1 MDIDFCIKNYLQN
14 YNLLIEQLTFLF
26 NDEEYKDY
34 IVVLNNE
41 SKDKKWLRGIKFQQQ
56 ISNELFDTFL
66 ESKIKLFSHKDE
78 NTKNVSESLFGSELS
93 LKKIF
98 NNRDDNTK
106 FILWAYLHL
115 IVLMIELAQN
125 KNKERVK
132 QLSKLIEENASLLEK
147 LKTKANKKNDVKD
160 PKTMIKEMFNVDV
173 NDQTNDMLNDI
184 VKSFESSLK
193 GEGGNPLSG
202 IFDISQKISS
212 KYQEKINTGEIELN
226 KLMEGIQKNIPGMDK
241 LMKNGLN
248 GMMVG
253 KEETKPKETVI
264 IDENFSTSNVE
275 LGKQNESKGFNI
287 GKMLSMANS
296 LGVLGGDNIG
306 DSILGGNNP
315 MDKNMSELFGMISS
329 MGNLDNKDNIE
340 NLKTK
345 MDDFLSKQGID
356 INKLNTEIDTMM
368 EQNKEQLNDI
378 NKKIN
383 AEQEENDEDD
393 EDKNNEDENNKEEDK
408 NNKDE
413 NNEDKNNEDEND
425 EDENDEEENDEDEN
439 NEDKNNEDENN
450 EDKNNDKEQKDIID
464 I

>member
-160 PKTMIKEMFNVDV
+160 PRTMIKEMFNVDV

-248 GMMVG
+248 GMMGG

-383 AEQEENDEDD
+383 AEQEENDED
-393 EDKNNEDENNKEEDK
+393 
-408 NNKDE
+408 
-413 NNEDKNNEDEND
+413 
-425 EDENDEEENDEDEN
+425 ENDEEENDEDEN
-439 NEDKNNEDENN
+439 NEDKNNEE
-450 EDKNNDKEQKDIID
+450 ENNDKEQKDIID

>member
-1 MDIDFCIKNYLQN
+1 M
-14 YNLLIEQLTFLF
+14 LF
-26 NDEEYKDY
+26 NEKEIKEY
-34 IVVLNNE
+34 ILVLNNE
-41 SKDKKWLRGIKFQQQ
+41 SKDKKWLRGVKFQQQ

-125 KNKERVK
+125 KNKERIA

-147 LKTKANKKNDVKD
+147 LKIKANKKNDVKD

-248 GMMVG
+248 GMMGG
-253 KEETKPKETVI
+253 KEETKPTETVI

-306 DSILGGNNP
+306 DNILGGNNP

-356 INKLNTEIDTMM
+356 ITKLNTEIDTMM
-368 EQNKEQLNDI
+368 EKNKEQPNDI

-383 AEQEENDEDD
+383 EEQE
-393 EDKNNEDENNKEEDK
+393 KE
-408 NNKDE
+408 
-413 NNEDKNNEDEND
+413 D
-425 EDENDEEENDEDEN
+425 EDENDEEEEDKNDEEDEN
-439 NEDKNNEDENN
+439 DEEDKNNKEEEDENKEQDANN
-450 EDKNNDKEQKDIID
+450 EEEEEDENKEQDTNDKEQKDAID

>member
-160 PKTMIKEMFNVDV
+160 PRTMIKEMFNVDV

-248 GMMVG
+248 GMMGG

-383 AEQEENDEDD
+383 AEQEENDEDEND
-393 EDKNNEDENNKEEDK
+393 EDENNEDENNE
-408 NNKDE
+408 DE
-413 NNEDKNNEDEND
+413 NNEDENDEDENDEDENDEDEND

-439 NEDKNNEDENN
+439 NEDKNNEE
-450 EDKNNDKEQKDIID
+450 ENNDKEQKDIID